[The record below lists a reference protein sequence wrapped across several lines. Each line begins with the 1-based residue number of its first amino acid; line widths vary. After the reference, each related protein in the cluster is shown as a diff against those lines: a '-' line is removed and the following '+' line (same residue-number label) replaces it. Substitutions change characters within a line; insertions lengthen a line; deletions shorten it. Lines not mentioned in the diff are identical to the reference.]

1 MSVSGQS
8 YSLWNP
14 QPRAPSGAF
23 SLWNQ
28 SPRSLVK
35 FFNEGLLFSRAV
47 ASRRAQLRVYS
58 AREAGA
64 VHPPGPLGRDTGRG
78 RSHLF
83 IFSIGSRGWPLGWVV
98 WGAPS
103 RSNNTGIAK
112 PFPHGLV

>member
-28 SPRSLVK
+28 SPHSLVK
-35 FFNEGLLFSRAV
+35 SFNEGLLFARAV

-64 VHPPGPLGRDTGRG
+64 VHPPRPVRARYGPGA
-78 RSHLF
+78 
-83 IFSIGSRGWPLGWVV
+83 FS
-98 WGAPS
+98 
-103 RSNNTGIAK
+103 
-112 PFPHGLV
+112 PFYF